1 MKIKKKTERMT
12 SGMLTAILFAAAM
25 LVPVSPV
32 VAAAPPSI
40 ELTYVPAF
48 GSSEMLQGKV
58 TNADPDSYD
67 VAVYIFVGGWWTK
80 PYWDSSV
87 TTIRKDG
94 TWISEI
100 VTGGSDERATE
111 IRAYLIP
118 KGFSP
123 PIARGKENI
132 PQMMEKYPY
141 AYKERTPP
149 TDPAPTPITTPKP
162 SVPKSPGF
170 SAIAA
175 ILILMG
181 SAMIFTRKEKEK
193 K

>member
-1 MKIKKKTERMT
+1 MKIKKRREVMIAR
-12 SGMLTAILFAAAM
+12 MLTAILFAAAI
-25 LVPVSPV
+25 LAPVAPV
-32 VAAAPPSI
+32 VAVEDPSI

-48 GSSEMLQGKV
+48 GSSDMLQGKV

-80 PYWDSSV
+80 PYWDSPV
-87 TTIRKDG
+87 TTIKKDG

-100 VTGGSDERATE
+100 VTGGRDERATE

-123 PIARGKENI
+123 PLARGRENI

-149 TDPAPTPITTPKP
+149 TNPAPTPVTTPKL

-170 SAIAA
+170 SAITA

-181 SAMIFTRKEKEK
+181 SAMVYACKKKERK
-193 K
+193 

>member
-1 MKIKKKTERMT
+1 MKIKKKTENLIARML
-12 SGMLTAILFAAAM
+12 MAILLAVAISAPAM
-25 LVPVSPV
+25 PV

-80 PYWDSSV
+80 PYWDSPV

-94 TWISEI
+94 TWFSEI
-100 VTGGSDERATE
+100 VTGGRDERAIE

-123 PIARGKENI
+123 PLARGKEDI
-132 PQMMEKYPY
+132 PQMMSEYPY

-149 TDPAPTPITTPKP
+149 TDPAPTPVTTPKP

-170 SAIAA
+170 SVIAG
-175 ILILMG
+175 ILILIG
-181 SAMIFTRKEKEK
+181 SAVICARKK